1 MAGNNR
7 NERTPLLDG
16 DAPTTDHAESSESTA
31 TRIKRFLLSNGVY
44 LIIILCLLLVLIPL
58 IIQSIRNSSVHH
70 GPHDHKKHHHDKEP
84 SDPPSNETELC
95 TSAAC
100 VLASANIL
108 RSLAPSYEKL
118 DPCDDFRT
126 YVCAGFD
133 ASHEIREDQAGVGNL
148 QIMNE
153 DNQLILKHILE
164 SPAPKDT
171 SLFWTAANPDQEIFT
186 KLQDGYNACMNET
199 LLASIGSKPLLDLL
213 WQLDGIYPE
222 KSRSSK
228 KDESLTK
235 AIEYLMEIGVAG
247 PVSVDVGADDKDPD
261 VNVISVGAP
270 WSFGLPSKQYYE
282 RAEIITS
289 YKDTIGTVLEALL
302 KEAKPGALSFMS
314 DEGNDPST
322 LSKDLVDSLV
332 AFEKSMA
339 NAAPDPEDA
348 ADVTKYYNPRTLKE
362 TEAYNSEISI
372 THILNTFAPGY
383 KPSKIIVG
391 SPSYLKDLSKILK
404 SSSRKTIKTYLV
416 WKVVQSWAG
425 AVEDPAVQPLLRFRN
440 KLQGKA
446 PDVKQERWRTCVSSV
461 GSDLEWIM
469 SRFFVERAFSK
480 EAKDL
485 GDQIILDIK
494 DEFTIKLNESEWM
507 TESVRQ
513 LAIEK
518 VHLIRQKI
526 GYPTQSPDITNAG
539 ELQQYYSNISISGT
553 TYFANKL
560 SVVRHDVRESW
571 SQVGKPVDKD
581 EWGMSAQTVNAY
593 YNPPGN
599 EIVFPAGIM
608 QAPVFYDPSIPR
620 YLSYGAF
627 GAVAGHELSHAFDSS
642 GRNYDQ
648 NGNYT
653 DWWDKPTIE
662 AFKTKTDCFVE
673 QYHNYTVP
681 TKNGRLPIN
690 GKLTLGEN
698 IADAGGLTAAY
709 QSWKRRDDE
718 KADLM
723 LPGLDHFTKEQIFFL
738 AYGQTWCGKMR
749 EEQIVQRIYTDPHSP
764 DMFRIKGTTANSR
777 EFREAFKCPVKAPT
791 CELCFAPIADVGI
804 TEIYCPASNVAPV
817 ADIVFVHGLM
827 GHPRDTWLYGKFPK
841 AQPTATHKENVQKR
855 SILQKVFGSNKSAGE
870 KPDLSSRKSDE
881 NEKYCFWPYHLL
893 PKDDTICHAR
903 ILLYGYNSEPTNFY
917 KIATNRMTISQH
929 ANDLLHRVTRV
940 RVQDPNR
947 PLIFIAHSLGGIIVK
962 RALIE
967 SRDTLRQADQN
978 LLLSCRGIIFMGTP
992 HLGADIASW
1001 GEIMSNIVGAIP
1013 GAFSTYSG
1021 ILRGLKPDSEILELT
1036 STGFNRILEQA
1047 TSGRDRIQICS
1058 VQEGLDSLAHPDQV
1072 VPDFS
1077 SKCHRPDVEQSFF
1090 NQSANHMMMCKFSSA
1105 EDEAYKDVL
1114 GVLHEYFQM
1123 IKERQAETQQAQGA
1137 NDQALASGP

>member
-1 MAGNNR
+1 MASNNR
-7 NERTPLLDG
+7 TERTPLLDG
-16 DAPTTDHAESSESTA
+16 DAPAASDAESRESTG
-31 TRIKRFLLSNGVY
+31 TRIKRFLLRNGVY

-58 IIQSIRNSSVHH
+58 IIQSVRNSSVRHD
-70 GPHDHKKHHHDKEP
+70 PHDHNKKHHHDKEP
-84 SDPPSNETELC
+84 SDPSKNETELC

-126 YVCAGFD
+126 FVCAGFD

-199 LLASIGSKPLLDLL
+199 LLSHIGSKPLLDLL

-222 KSRSSK
+222 KSKSSK
-228 KDESLTK
+228 KDDSLTK
-235 AIEYLMEIGVAG
+235 AVEYLMSIGVAG

-282 RAEIITS
+282 RAEIVAS

-302 KEAKPGALSFMS
+302 KEAKPGVLSFML
-314 DEGNDPST
+314 DENDQSAI

-332 AFEKSMA
+332 SLEKSMA

-362 TEAYNSEISI
+362 TEAYISEISI
-372 THILNTFAPGY
+372 THILDTFAPGY
-383 KPSKIIVG
+383 TPSKIVVG

-425 AVEDPAVQPLLRFRN
+425 AVEDPAIQPLLRFRN

-480 EAKDL
+480 DAKDL

-539 ELQQYYSNISISGT
+539 ELQQYYSNISIAAT

-560 SVVRHDVRESW
+560 SVVKHDVRESW

-608 QAPVFYDPSIPR
+608 QAPVFYDPSIPK

-653 DWWDKPTIE
+653 DWWDKPTVE

-777 EFREAFKCPVKAPT
+777 EFREAFNCPVKAPT
-791 CELCFAPIADVGI
+791 CEL
-804 TEIYCPASNVAPV
+804 
-817 ADIVFVHGLM
+817 
-827 GHPRDTWLYGKFPK
+827 W
-841 AQPTATHKENVQKR
+841 
-855 SILQKVFGSNKSAGE
+855 
-870 KPDLSSRKSDE
+870 
-881 NEKYCFWPYHLL
+881 
-893 PKDDTICHAR
+893 
-903 ILLYGYNSEPTNFY
+903 
-917 KIATNRMTISQH
+917 
-929 ANDLLHRVTRV
+929 
-940 RVQDPNR
+940 
-947 PLIFIAHSLGGIIVK
+947 
-962 RALIE
+962 
-967 SRDTLRQADQN
+967 
-978 LLLSCRGIIFMGTP
+978 
-992 HLGADIASW
+992 
-1001 GEIMSNIVGAIP
+1001 
-1013 GAFSTYSG
+1013 
-1021 ILRGLKPDSEILELT
+1021 
-1036 STGFNRILEQA
+1036 
-1047 TSGRDRIQICS
+1047 
-1058 VQEGLDSLAHPDQV
+1058 
-1072 VPDFS
+1072 
-1077 SKCHRPDVEQSFF
+1077 
-1090 NQSANHMMMCKFSSA
+1090 
-1105 EDEAYKDVL
+1105 
-1114 GVLHEYFQM
+1114 
-1123 IKERQAETQQAQGA
+1123 
-1137 NDQALASGP
+1137 

>member
-7 NERTPLLDG
+7 TERTPLLNG
-16 DAPTTDHAESSESTA
+16 DAPASDRNEPRESFGS
-31 TRIKRFLLSNGVY
+31 RFKRFLQRNGVY
-44 LIIILCLLLVLIPL
+44 LIIILLLLLVLIPL
-58 IIQSIRNSSVHH
+58 IVQTVRSSKHRHH
-70 GPHDHKKHHHDKEP
+70 SHDKTP
-84 SDPPSNETELC
+84 SHDDSPEHPNNTELC

-108 RSLAPSYEKL
+108 HSLAPSYEKL

-153 DNQLILKHILE
+153 NNQLILKHILE

-171 SLFWTAANPDQEIFT
+171 SIFWTAANPDQEIFG

-213 WQLDGIYPE
+213 LELDKIYPAKE
-222 KSRSSK
+222 PKTTK

-235 AIEYLMEIGVAG
+235 AVEYLMEIGVAS
-247 PVSVDVGADDKDPD
+247 PISVDVGADDKDPD
-261 VNVISVGAP
+261 VNIVMVGAP
-270 WSFGLPSKQYYE
+270 YSFGLPSKQYYE
-282 RAEIITS
+282 RAEIVES
-289 YKDTIGTVLEALL
+289 YKETIGLVLEALL
-302 KEAKPGALSFMS
+302 KEARPGVLPFSS
-314 DEGNDPST
+314 DEDEELTT

-332 AFEKSMA
+332 ALEKSMA
-339 NAAPDPEDA
+339 DVAPDPEDA

-362 TEAYNSEISI
+362 TEAYNSEISVK
-372 THILNTFAPGY
+372 HILNTFASDY
-383 KPSKIIVG
+383 TPSKIIVS
-391 SPSYLKDLSKILK
+391 SPEYLQELSKILK
-404 SSSRKTIKTYLV
+404 SSSRKTIKAYLV

-425 AVEDPAVQPLLRFRN
+425 AVEDSAVQPLLRFRN

-446 PDVKQERWRTCVSSV
+446 PDVKQERWRTCVSTV
-461 GSDLEWIM
+461 GNDLEWIM

-494 DEFTIKLNESEWM
+494 DEFTVKLNESEWM

-539 ELQQYYSNISISGT
+539 ELQEYYSNISISAT
-553 TYFANKL
+553 TYFENKL

-571 SQVGKPVDKD
+571 SQAGKPVDKD

-608 QAPVFYDPSIPR
+608 QAPVFYDPSIPS

-653 DWWDKPTIE
+653 DWWDEATIE

-777 EFREAFKCPVKAPT
+777 EFREAFSCPVKEPT
-791 CELCFAPIADVGI
+791 CEL
-804 TEIYCPASNVAPV
+804 
-817 ADIVFVHGLM
+817 
-827 GHPRDTWLYGKFPK
+827 W
-841 AQPTATHKENVQKR
+841 
-855 SILQKVFGSNKSAGE
+855 
-870 KPDLSSRKSDE
+870 
-881 NEKYCFWPYHLL
+881 
-893 PKDDTICHAR
+893 
-903 ILLYGYNSEPTNFY
+903 
-917 KIATNRMTISQH
+917 
-929 ANDLLHRVTRV
+929 
-940 RVQDPNR
+940 
-947 PLIFIAHSLGGIIVK
+947 
-962 RALIE
+962 
-967 SRDTLRQADQN
+967 
-978 LLLSCRGIIFMGTP
+978 
-992 HLGADIASW
+992 
-1001 GEIMSNIVGAIP
+1001 
-1013 GAFSTYSG
+1013 
-1021 ILRGLKPDSEILELT
+1021 
-1036 STGFNRILEQA
+1036 
-1047 TSGRDRIQICS
+1047 
-1058 VQEGLDSLAHPDQV
+1058 
-1072 VPDFS
+1072 
-1077 SKCHRPDVEQSFF
+1077 
-1090 NQSANHMMMCKFSSA
+1090 
-1105 EDEAYKDVL
+1105 
-1114 GVLHEYFQM
+1114 
-1123 IKERQAETQQAQGA
+1123 
-1137 NDQALASGP
+1137 